1 MKYYDLNEGEY
12 RKGKLTEDQ
21 MWESFRWLFS
31 EKSINDSSYKFIFL
45 KSIIDCMDIEESQGK
60 ISFDVVFER
69 FTSISWSLV
78 LKYRINQKV
87 KAKGK
92 KASLL
97 EQDLLDFFESEGY
110 RNYVPISEI
119 NRIKWDKLVR
129 KIKQDCKR
137 YVIGALYGDM
147 RELLYSFSK
156 KEQWIVL
163 NPQMKSFINK
173 HKELIE
179 SLNYYKWAVFYD
191 KINSEETAKNSM
203 KLLVPGFEKR
213 KNESVYRAILAYEFE
228 REVQEPVNSFELL
241 LCAKDTPRDTEVS
254 KDNIEE
260 ELFQDYGRMRDY
272 LSNPIALI
280 DKLKKEKGIRV

>member
-12 RKGKLTEDQ
+12 KKGKLTEDQ

-31 EKSINDSSYKFIFL
+31 EKSLNDSSYKFIFL
-45 KSIIDCMDIEESQGK
+45 KSIIDCMEKKDPNGK
-60 ISFDVVFER
+60 MSFDVVFER

-78 LKYRINQKV
+78 LKYKISQ
-87 KAKGK
+87 KGK
-92 KASLL
+92 ARGKRGSLL

-110 RNYVPISEI
+110 GEYVPISEI
-119 NRIKWDKLVR
+119 NRTKWEKLVR

-147 RELLYSFSK
+147 KELLYSFSK
-156 KEQWIVL
+156 QGQWIEL
-163 NPQMKSFINK
+163 NPQMESFISKNK
-173 HKELIE
+173 VLIE
-179 SLNYYKWAVFYD
+179 SLNYYKWSVFYEE
-191 KINSEETAKNSM
+191 INTKETVKNSI
-203 KLLVPGFEKR
+203 KLLAPGFEKR
-213 KNESVYRAILAYEFE
+213 KNESVFRAVLAYEFE
-228 REVQEPVNSFELL
+228 REVPETVNSFELL
-241 LCAKDTPRDTEVS
+241 LCAEDISGDIEVP

-280 DKLKKEKGIRV
+280 DKLKKEKGIRA